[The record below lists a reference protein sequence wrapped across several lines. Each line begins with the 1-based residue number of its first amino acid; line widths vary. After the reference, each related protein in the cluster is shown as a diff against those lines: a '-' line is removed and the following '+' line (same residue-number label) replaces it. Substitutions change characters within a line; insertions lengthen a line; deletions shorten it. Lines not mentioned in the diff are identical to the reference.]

1 MLLCAQGEVEEEEE
15 DDGGEEGDESEEEEE
30 VRHEGDDTMDSEE
43 HANQGRGLAAPAGQE
58 GSSTSEAGAYGEG
71 EDAACIPS
79 VVEEVD

>member
-1 MLLCAQGEVEEEEE
+1 MEEEEE
-15 DDGGEEGDESEEEEE
+15 DDGEEEGDESEEE

-71 EDAACIPS
+71 EDAARIPS